1 MELKKFIDKSW
12 RIYHNGRFKGYI
24 TDYGEGYELVIQDKT
39 YDFPKKYLKK
49 GELKQTVQDMLDW
62 DEYEVYSE
70 YKLKQRGFKIL
81 S

>member
-1 MELKKFIDKSW
+1 MELKRFTEHSW

-24 TDYGEGYELVIQDKT
+24 TDGVDGYELVIQEKT
-39 YDFPKKYLKK
+39 YHFLKKYLKK
-49 GELKQTVQDMLDW
+49 GELKQTVQDMINW